1 MPDDATPDPYVDP
14 MAFGQ
19 RMQIL
24 RTRRG
29 LSRPVVAG
37 LLGMS
42 PSWVKQV
49 ETGQIGMPKLPVILR
64 IAELL
69 RVRNLSDLTGDQSAS
84 VALFIGPGHSRL
96 PAVRDAVN
104 ALALGE
110 DRKAPSAQHLAARLA
125 KAWAAR
131 HQAAN
136 HREVIGQLLPDL
148 IQDAQ
153 LAVRQ
158 SDTAADRRAAQ
169 AVLSEVYSLSQFFV
183 AYQPDSALLWRVA
196 ERSLVAAQESE
207 DPHAIGVAAWL
218 AAQAHRDT
226 GPSHFDAADDMTIE
240 ALGYLERF
248 LPDAD
253 DQVRA
258 IAGALQFEAGYT
270 AARRGENGAAWGWW
284 DKAQATAGRLS
295 PGYYHPVTSF
305 SQAIM
310 GAHAV
315 TVAVELRAG
324 GESVR
329 QAVAADATSIP
340 SRPRLARHRI
350 EEARAYQLDGQAE
363 TALATL
369 EKAHHAAPETI
380 RYNGYARRIV
390 LEETESRV
398 PARRQRAAVLA
409 EQLGL
414 LAA

>member
-1 MPDDATPDPYVDP
+1 MPDDASPDPYTDP
-14 MAFGQ
+14 LAFGQ

-49 ETGQIGMPKLPVILR
+49 ERGEIGMPKLAIVLR

-69 RVRNLSDLTGDQSAS
+69 RVRDLSDLTGDQSAP
-84 VALFIGPGHSRL
+84 VELFIGPGHPRL

-104 ALALGE
+104 ALTVGGDCE
-110 DRKAPSAQHLAARLA
+110 APPTDHLAARLA
-125 KAWAAR
+125 KAWSAR

-136 HREVIGQLLPDL
+136 HREVLGELLPGL
-148 IQDAQ
+148 IRDAQ

-158 SDTAADRRAAQ
+158 SDSAADRRAAQ
-169 AVLSEVYSLSQFFV
+169 AVLSEVYSLSQFFI
-183 AYQPDSALLWRVA
+183 AYQPDGALLWRVA
-196 ERSLVAAQESE
+196 ERGMVAAMEAE

-218 AAQAHRDT
+218 AAQAHRDS
-226 GPSHFDAADDMTIE
+226 GPDHFDAADAVTME
-240 ALGYLERF
+240 ALDYLSQS
-248 LPDAD
+248 LPGAD
-253 DQVRA
+253 DRVRA

-270 AARRGENGAAWGWW
+270 AARRGESGSAWGWW
-284 DKAQATAGRLS
+284 DKARATARRL
-295 PGYYHPVTSF
+295 PVDYFHPVTSF

-329 QAVAADATSIP
+329 QAVAADAAVIP

-350 EEARAYQLDGQAE
+350 EEARAYHLDGQAE

-369 EKAHHAAPETI
+369 EKAHEAAPETI
-380 RYNGYARRIV
+380 KYNGYARRIV
-390 LEETESRV
+390 LEETESRT
-398 PARRQRAAVLA
+398 PARRERAAALA
-409 EQLGL
+409 DRLDL

>member
-1 MPDDATPDPYVDP
+1 MPDDATPDPYADP

-24 RTRRG
+24 RTKRG
-29 LSRPVVAG
+29 MSRPVVAG

-49 ETGQIGMPKLPVILR
+49 ETGQIGMPRLPIVLR

-69 RVRNLSDLTGDQSAS
+69 RVRDLSDLTGDQNAP
-84 VALFIGPGHSRL
+84 VDLFIGPGHSRL

-104 ALALGE
+104 ALTLGG
-110 DRKAPSAQHLAARLA
+110 DRAAPSAEHLAARLA
-125 KAWAAR
+125 KAWTAR
-131 HQAAN
+131 HQAPN
-136 HREVIGQLLPDL
+136 HREVIGELLPGL
-148 IQDAQ
+148 IRDAQ

-158 SDTAADRRAAQ
+158 ADSAGDRRAAQ

-196 ERSLVAAQESE
+196 ERGMVAAQESE
-207 DPHAIGVAAWL
+207 DPHAIGVSAWL
-218 AAQAHRDT
+218 AAQAHRDS
-226 GPSHFDAADDMTIE
+226 GPSHFDAADAMTME

-253 DQVRA
+253 DRTVA
-258 IAGALQFEAGYT
+258 ITGALQFEAGYT
-270 AARRGENGAAWGWW
+270 AARRGENGSAWGWW
-284 DKAQATAGRLS
+284 DKAQATARRLN
-295 PGYYHPVTSF
+295 PTYYHPITSF

-329 QAVAADATSIP
+329 QAVAADTAAIP

-350 EEARAYQLDGQAE
+350 EEARAYQLDGQVE

-369 EKAHHAAPETI
+369 EKAHKAAPETI
-380 RYNGYARRIV
+380 KYNGYARRIV

-398 PARRQRAAVLA
+398 PARRQRAAALA
-409 EQLGL
+409 DQLGL

>member
-1 MPDDATPDPYVDP
+1 MPGDATPDPYADP

-29 LSRPVVAG
+29 MSRQAVAG

-42 PSWVKQV
+42 PAWVKHV
-49 ETGQIGMPKLPVILR
+49 ETGRLQMPKLPIVLR

-69 RVRNLSDLTGDQSAS
+69 RVRNLADLTGDQSAS
-84 VALFIGPGHSRL
+84 VSLFIGPGHSRL

-104 ALALGE
+104 ALSLGE
-110 DRKAPSAQHLAARLA
+110 DYASPSAEHLAARLA
-125 KAWAAR
+125 RAWAAR

-136 HREVIGQLLPDL
+136 HREVLGELLPGL
-148 IQDAQ
+148 IRDAQ

-158 SDTAADRRAAQ
+158 ADSAAQRRAGQ
-169 AVLSEVYSLSQFFV
+169 AVLSEVYSLSQFFL

-196 ERSLVAAQESE
+196 ERGMVAAQESE

-218 AAQAHRDT
+218 AAQAHRDS
-226 GPSHFDAADDMTIE
+226 GPHHFDAADAMTME
-240 ALGYLERF
+240 ALAYLERF

-253 DQVRA
+253 DRTMA
-258 IAGALQFEAGYT
+258 ITGALQFEAGYT
-270 AARRGENGAAWGWW
+270 AARRGQAGTAWGWW
-284 DKAQATAGRLS
+284 DKAQATARCLG
-295 PGYYHPVTSF
+295 PTYYHPVTSF

-329 QAVAADATSIP
+329 QAVEADTTAIP
-340 SRPRLARHRI
+340 SRPRMARHRI
-350 EEARAYQLDGQAE
+350 EEARAYQLDGQPE

-369 EKAHHAAPETI
+369 EKAYRAAPETI
-380 RYNGYARRIV
+380 KYNGYARRMV

-398 PARRQRAAVLA
+398 PARRQRASILA
-409 EQLGL
+409 EHLGM

>member
-1 MPDDATPDPYVDP
+1 MPDDATPDPYADP
-14 MAFGQ
+14 LAFGQ

-69 RVRNLSDLTGDQSAS
+69 RVRNLSDLTGDQSTPID
-84 VALFIGPGHSRL
+84 LFVGPGHSRL

-104 ALALGE
+104 ALTLGE
-110 DRKAPSAQHLAARLA
+110 DRQAPSTQHLAARLA

-136 HREVIGQLLPDL
+136 HREVLGQLLPDL
-148 IQDAQ
+148 IRDAQ

-158 SDTAADRRAAQ
+158 SDSAADRRAAQ

-196 ERSLVAAQESE
+196 ERGMVAAQESE
-207 DPHAIGVAAWL
+207 DPHAIGLAAWL
-218 AAQAHRDT
+218 ATQAHRDT
-226 GPSHFDAADDMTIE
+226 GPAHFDAADSMTME
-240 ALGYLERF
+240 ALTYMERF

-253 DQVRA
+253 DRVHA
-258 IAGALQFEAGYT
+258 IAGALQFEAAYT
-270 AARRGENGAAWGWW
+270 AACRGENGAAWGWW
-284 DKAQATAGRLS
+284 DMARATAHRLGR
-295 PGYYHPVTSF
+295 GYYHPMTSF

-329 QAVAADATSIP
+329 QAVAADTSSIP

-369 EKAHHAAPETI
+369 EKAHKAAPETI
-380 RYNGYARRIV
+380 KYNGYARRIV
-390 LEETESRV
+390 LEETESKI
-398 PARRQRAAVLA
+398 PARRQRAAALA
-409 EQLGL
+409 DQLGL